1 MGADMKLM
9 ARNAQQVGTALR
21 RARNAKNITQTEL
34 SVQSGVRQ
42 ATISTI
48 EAGHPGTRLET
59 ICQILAALELE
70 LIIAPRA
77 SEARPN
83 IAEIF

>member
-1 MGADMKLM
+1 MKLM
-9 ARNAQQVGTALR
+9 ARNAHQVGTALR
-21 RARNAKNITQTEL
+21 RIRTAQNMTQTEL
-34 SVQSGVRQ
+34 SLRSGVRQ

-59 ICQILAALELE
+59 ICQIFAALELE
-70 LIIAPRA
+70 FIIAPRA
-77 SEARPN
+77 SDARPN